1 LTEIISREKD
11 GKVDITISPR
21 KGSYKG
27 MPANRSFDMKI
38 YVKKPSKITVNNKKV
53 PASEWMYD
61 DDNDFVSVK
70 VNEDLKKEKDVFV
83 RILP

>member
-1 LTEIISREKD
+1 
-11 GKVDITISPR
+11 
-21 KGSYKG
+21 
-27 MPANRSFDMKI
+27 MPENRSFDMKI
-38 YVKKPSKITVNNKKV
+38 YVKKPSKITANNKMV